1 MKRTLG
7 ALAVLL
13 VVATL
18 AIAQQSQFPMAANPS
33 PEANTND
40 QTVVVYQP
48 HVDFPSS
55 MAANSETSS
64 SLANW
69 RYEDWRYNV
78 EKNHESTFPVA
89 ANPSVGT
96 PAETA
101 PLAEHHR
108 IGGESPFPAGANPS
122 AN

>member
-13 VVATL
+13 FIATL
-18 AIAQQSQFPMAANPS
+18 AMGQQSQFPMAANPS

-40 QTVVVYQP
+40 ETVVIYQAQ
-48 HVDFPSS
+48 VGLPSS
-55 MAANSETSS
+55 MAANAEQPS
-64 SLANW
+64 SLAGW

-78 EKNHESTFPVA
+78 ESNFESTFPVA
-89 ANPSVGT
+89 ANPSVGAI
-96 PAETA
+96 AETA
-101 PLAEHHR
+101 PLTEHHR
-108 IGGESPFPAGANPS
+108 ISGESAFPSEANPN